1 MEARRAHNPEV
12 VGSSPAS
19 ATRIEA
25 SPTGWRF
32 CFCTSQNL
40 NPFQCQMPVAFG
52 SNQFKNW
59 LQLYDFASQSQHSS
73 PASATIKTPDFN
85 MKSGVFLTFYANL
98 RWLQICFG
106 DSLGIAQN
114 RGWENPNFSIENGF
128 SVSPA
133 IFSPHPQPG
142 WCQICSA
149 K

>member
-1 MEARRAHNPEV
+1 MKYRGVEQLEARRAHNPEV

-19 ATRIEA
+19 ATKI
-25 SPTGWRF
+25 
-32 CFCTSQNL
+32 
-40 NPFQCQMPVAFG
+40 
-52 SNQFKNW
+52 
-59 LQLYDFASQSQHSS
+59 
-73 PASATIKTPDFN
+73 IPDFDK
-85 MKSGVFLTFYANL
+85 KSGIFRTFYANL

-114 RGWENPNFSIENGF
+114 RGWENPNFSIENVF